1 MIARY
6 NQLLWFRSNG
16 QPIERSQVPHF
27 SLPLRE
33 VVDKK
38 IAEKQ
43 AWRDKVLAEEHERDR
58 DRKLPDRIELPD

>member
-1 MIARY
+1 
-6 NQLLWFRSNG
+6 
-16 QPIERSQVPHF
+16 
-27 SLPLRE
+27 
-33 VVDKK
+33 VDKK